1 LVTHATAHPSF
12 RRRRALAKYEPKTA
26 HAPGG
31 MTAAPSQGAL
41 MGQNSEKKDVVRIE
55 LTEEQ
60 KKLLR
65 EQTGQEAAVIEFSV
79 EELEQRIA
87 PFKMFL

>member
-1 LVTHATAHPSF
+1 
-12 RRRRALAKYEPKTA
+12 
-26 HAPGG
+26 
-31 MTAAPSQGAL
+31 
-41 MGQNSEKKDVVRIE
+41 MGQNSEQKDIVRIE

-87 PFKMFL
+87 PLKMFL